1 MKKII
6 ALALTGLALL
16 STTSCSDS
24 SFDAK
29 YEDPSKTSTV
39 GVPQVFT
46 AVLYK
51 GNKWMNPVYYRY
63 YVQSTTSGFY
73 SGVIGNANNR
83 GRFRGAGE
91 GYFNTRWQDFYDML
105 TQYRLLEDNYNKLN
119 ETEQPS
125 NKIFLLLGRTVMQA
139 QLHEVLS
146 IWGDVPYKGASTI
159 WKSSDYADAKK
170 KDVYDS
176 DVDTYKQI
184 LVDLKEVG
192 DYFAA
197 GNLNANGVANL
208 KRQDFTLA
216 NGNTDIWQRY
226 VNSLRL
232 RIALH
237 LATNGECVTVAK
249 AAIKEILENPS
260 TYPLIDDNT
269 KNQGVAADTQTDDF
283 NYGKSV
289 SQALNSSP
297 YSSGSQAMLDAMH
310 VPSTGYPNANSDPRL
325 PLVYD
330 PNPSG
335 RYVAYDVNKSN
346 TDISNLE
353 SDSIKVYQSK
363 GIKSANYYC
372 VIDSQ
377 AVQGW
382 ANYQGNERLPACWLN
397 AAEVSLSIAECYLK
411 GYGVTAN
418 AAKAKDYFIKGVVQS
433 FAYYKELKTNSTL
446 YKAIDNTYFND
457 SYAGKRKTKLPTEAQ
472 AQAYATQIWDGT
484 ELVVATQL
492 WLNFSFMNELEAWN
506 VVRRTGYPKVTF
518 ATDAQVSS
526 YPKPAHRLPY
536 PSDELTYNAD
546 NVQAAIT
553 KNYKES
559 TGFYTK
565 LFWANTQDYYQMVTA
580 Q

>member
-1 MKKII
+1 
-6 ALALTGLALL
+6 
-16 STTSCSDS
+16 
-24 SFDAK
+24 
-29 YEDPSKTSTV
+29 
-39 GVPQVFT
+39 
-46 AVLYK
+46 
-51 GNKWMNPVYYRY
+51 
-63 YVQSTTSGFY
+63 
-73 SGVIGNANNR
+73 
-83 GRFRGAGE
+83 
-91 GYFNTRWQDFYDML
+91 
-105 TQYRLLEDNYNKLN
+105 
-119 ETEQPS
+119 
-125 NKIFLLLGRTVMQA
+125 
-139 QLHEVLS
+139 
-146 IWGDVPYKGASTI
+146 
-159 WKSSDYADAKK
+159 
-170 KDVYDS
+170 
-176 DVDTYKQI
+176 
-184 LVDLKEVG
+184 
-192 DYFAA
+192 
-197 GNLNANGVANL
+197 
-208 KRQDFTLA
+208 
-216 NGNTDIWQRY
+216 
-226 VNSLRL
+226 
-232 RIALH
+232 
-237 LATNGECVTVAK
+237 
-249 AAIKEILENPS
+249 
-260 TYPLIDDNT
+260 
-269 KNQGVAADTQTDDF
+269 
-283 NYGKSV
+283 
-289 SQALNSSP
+289 
-297 YSSGSQAMLDAMH
+297 MLDAMH

-418 AAKAKDYFIKGVVQS
+418 AAKAKDYFVKGVVQS

-484 ELVVATQL
+484 EQVVATQL